1 MTGAKIADDAID
13 SEHYTDGSID
23 TAHLAADAVTGAKI
37 ADDAIDSEHY
47 TDGSIDAAHI
57 ASSAVTEVKRSRT
70 VATANS
76 TSTISN
82 DITLATAGAAGIT
95 LTLPAA
101 VSGKIVIVKK
111 VDTGAGNV
119 TLDPPG
125 SVTIDGAATKV
136 LYHQY
141 ETMTCVSDGTNWF
154 IV

>member
-1 MTGAKIADDAID
+1 MTNYITITELANDLGIYEFEVRLVNVSGGDFAVGNTLTGGTS
-13 SEHYTDGSID
+13 SETMVI
-23 TAHLAADAVTGAKI
+23 
-37 ADDAIDSEHY
+37 
-47 TDGSIDAAHI
+47 
-57 ASSAVTEVKRSRT
+57 SRK
-70 VATANS
+70 
-76 TSTISN
+76 ISN
-82 DITLATAGAAGIT
+82 ERFYVNQVSGEFTLGETVTSGS
-95 LTLPAA
+95 